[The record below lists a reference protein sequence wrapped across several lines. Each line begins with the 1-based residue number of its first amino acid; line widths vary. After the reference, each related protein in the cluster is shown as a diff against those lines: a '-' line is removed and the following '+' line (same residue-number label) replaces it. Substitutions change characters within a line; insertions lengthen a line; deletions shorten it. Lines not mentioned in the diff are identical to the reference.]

1 MNPIV
6 KSPFQFSIELTNALL
21 TKSMKL
27 RLPLALS
34 AALMITANYSY
45 TSTYAEEILGS
56 RTITEDKT
64 YDSTLVVWGGSPAIL
79 TITQDNGGKK
89 PVVSAPAIDLAN
101 DGHLF
106 LKGGDLKLGTS
117 TKAAGGTNYE
127 YSLWIGTQNSADPPN
142 STANIY
148 EGTLECES
156 RIMFGMWGNKGIF
169 RIYGGTVQASGIYTE
184 QDTGAKSGEVWLM
197 GGKLVIGK
205 DGIDGKNDPTV
216 DFPSVLKMNL
226 IGGTLG
232 SYESW
237 SSTRKLILE
246 LDSVGKDLPGTAIT
260 GVIPET
266 SASDGTHSLTIAP
279 AQGTTI
285 TLDSKIEGTGT
296 GNLIKSGDGT
306 LFIKAGSV
314 ANTFTQNIVLTGG
327 KLEIDNDNAL
337 GAVTNSVLK
346 TITVRGD
353 ENAKGASSFDVITVS
368 GTGEGSYRKTKHPFL
383 IESGANFVFS
393 KQEGS
398 FLDLGGFV
406 TIKSG
411 AHVEFAGR
419 TMFDEGA
426 GWNPAMEKMVVESG
440 ATVKA
445 KDTLY
450 LSTAVQVTLSGT
462 MTVEK
467 SAAPNELVPD
477 GLVIGGYHGNLWNTS
492 KFVVEDGGFLDM
504 QKAKVSLSKGT
515 ESGQFIINEGGRA
528 FVQGIED
535 KGAWGA
541 VKINGGT
548 LQLGAGGIHF
558 YDQSANNDGDGSKNG
573 EHYLS
578 DVYFSSG
585 KLVINEDSAYQY
597 TGAKEFEAINGRQ
610 PSVYTGNFFFG
621 KDNTGAL
628 DDPNSKRTVE
638 VAVGATFSFKE
649 IILGDGGFNKTGAG
663 VVTLEVA
670 NGYKGN
676 TVVEEGSLYL
686 GNKDSLGTG
695 AQLVMFGGTT
705 LAALTDPISIKQEV
719 IIGEDT
725 GSNQVFHWGTTTKTG
740 ALTLTGN
747 VTLKSSINHLDVAA
761 HTTLGD
767 TTAVSTAFTKSGTGT
782 LTFGG
787 TLSGIK
793 SLDVTAGKIA
803 FGADATGFAGVE
815 TINIALSSGVDLG
828 GQSGSAA
835 LNYAG
840 AGTLAHA
847 GAYAGTMTLGK
858 VDEVGNV
865 APWVVISTD
874 DISAEA
880 LIMNNQNA
888 RLSTTGSFVAE
899 RVSFMLG
906 SQNDTDQV
914 LITAGSA
921 EITGSD
927 KGSITLNF
935 NTGYLESELLNGGT
949 FQLFSTGL
957 NYKQGSISFNQK
969 QIIML
974 DTDQLS
980 VNGSVSWRV
989 INLQSFLLD
998 QDMPSGTYTPVN
1010 EFDYLGANVNGGKPI
1025 TVGSEVIY
1033 NIDSENVA
1041 YRLTP
1046 GKGTLIYQGVLDR
1059 TEKALYVADYSDI
1072 TENADD
1078 RSAGNV
1084 TLTNNGNAY
1093 GKGTNISGT
1102 NVVVDLSQGGNPGL
1116 EGQIQNG
1123 NLNVNVLGTGEVLLT
1138 SGKMGFGSTLRLQSY
1153 GDSTLSTATTFTYAN
1168 DFRLSDT
1175 STLVQSGAND
1185 QILTGNI
1192 ISESGDNAIRNE
1204 SIKTLT
1210 IKGNVTQTG
1219 AQALTFENTQAG
1231 GKIVLDGSDKKLIT
1245 EVLNVKGAGTLAL
1258 ANGYSSTVQKVYL
1271 DQGSLQIDKN
1281 SIISVGKDGVTGSGQ
1296 LVLNGGTL
1304 SSASSW
1310 SSDSIV
1316 SLSGATTSTL
1326 NTGGANVKLNRGLS
1340 GLGNLEKQGSGFLY
1354 IYDGGDKNASVSIDV
1369 KQGRLILMGT
1379 ASQTRA
1385 AVSASGDYILT
1396 GDLTLSSGKGASLSG
1411 MIDANNH
1418 KVNFG
1423 DKTHFYLSVSEEEGL
1438 TGYIRNANTLSF
1450 GSGTQ
1455 LHVDVLDDTWV
1466 TETNYTIFSANNG
1479 ITGADNLA
1487 VVLENEFAFVDVMV
1501 DKSQANEIN
1510 LTLMKKGGIP
1520 GGSTL
1525 ADGTNKGA
1533 IHAAVA
1539 PLVDGIL
1546 SDTTSLTGNMLRTMQ
1561 TVSKMTKT
1569 EYQTYLGDM
1578 SSSASSYYTAL
1589 SAQVQDMTQH
1599 LNSVRNRVELINPIM
1614 YDDWQDGGI
1623 YNIWAGGT
1631 NHYRDVKSDFQAP
1644 GYKMTS
1650 WGGELG
1656 CAIPMSE
1663 SFMMGVGFAYTS
1675 TEVTVKDD
1683 WGTNEGDTYNVDL
1696 FARYRQDRLI
1706 LTGVLTGGFT
1716 NVDFHRNQLIRDS
1729 RTRSNSSSDGN
1740 QFAGTLEAMYDIYLN
1755 EQKSWILQ
1763 PLLNLTAGRAK
1774 LDGLS
1779 ETGELK
1785 NAGLAIGSQSYNMFS
1800 AGVGAKIAYQYNTEV
1815 SDHPGRVELRAM
1827 YVNDMGDTDFKV
1839 NGSFIGAPGS
1849 NFELD
1854 GVSNERSA
1862 VLISAGWIAPVST
1875 YGQFFADASCEFRKD
1890 QTGVSSTV
1898 GFSFQF

>member
-1 MNPIV
+1 
-6 KSPFQFSIELTNALL
+6 
-21 TKSMKL
+21 MKL

-34 AALMITANYSY
+34 AALMISTNYSFSE
-45 TSTYAEEILGS
+45 TVQEIRGL
-56 RTITEDKT
+56 TAITDDKA
-64 YDSTLVVWGGSPAIL
+64 YDSRLVVWDGGPAIL
-79 TITQDNGGKK
+79 TIGASNGGKK
-89 PVVSAPAIDLAN
+89 PIVSATAVDLAN
-101 DGHLF
+101 NGHLF
-106 LKGGDLKLGTS
+106 LKSGELKLGTS
-117 TKAAGGTNYE
+117 KKVAGSDEYE
-127 YSLWIGTQNSADPPN
+127 YSLWIGTQNTSSPPD

-148 EGTLECES
+148 EGSLECES

-169 RIYGGTVQASGIYTE
+169 RIYGGTVKASGLYTE
-184 QDTGAKSGEVWLM
+184 LDHSAKSGEVWLI
-197 GGKLVIGK
+197 GGDLILGK
-205 DGIDGKNDPTV
+205 DGIDGKKAPAEK
-216 DFPSVLKMNL
+216 FPSALNMNL
-226 IGGTLG
+226 IKGTLG

-237 SSTRKLILE
+237 SSTRKVVLQ
-246 LDSVGKDLPGTAIT
+246 LDSVGKELPDTEIE
-260 GVIPET
+260 GVIPKT
-266 SASDGTHSLTIAP
+266 YVSDGMHSLTIAP

-296 GNLIKSGDGT
+296 GDLIKSGEGT

-314 ANTFTQNIVLTGG
+314 DNTFTQNIVLTGG
-327 KLEIDNDNAL
+327 KLQIDNDKAL
-337 GAVTNSVLK
+337 GAFTGSDPK
-346 TITVRGD
+346 TIAVRGD
-353 ENAKGASSFDVITVS
+353 ENSKGASSFDVVTVS
-368 GTGEGSYRKTKHPFL
+368 GSGEGSYRKTKHPFL

-398 FLDLGGFV
+398 FLSLGGFV
-406 TIKSG
+406 TIKNG
-411 AHVEFAGR
+411 AHVELAGR
-419 TMFDEGA
+419 TMIDDGA
-426 GWNPAMEKMVVESG
+426 GWDPAKEKMVVESG
-440 ATVKA
+440 ATVTV

-450 LSTAVQVTLSGT
+450 LSSAVKVTLSGT

-467 SAAPNELVPD
+467 EAAAGGETPD
-477 GLVIGGYHGNLWNTS
+477 GLVIGGYHGSRWNTS
-492 KFVVEDGGFLDM
+492 KFVVENGGFLDM
-504 QKAKVSLSKGT
+504 QKAKVSLSKGI
-515 ESGQFIINEGGRA
+515 ESGQLIINEGGRA
-528 FVQGIED
+528 FVHGIED
-535 KGAWGA
+535 KGSWGIVA
-541 VKINGGT
+541 LNGGT
-548 LQLGAGGIHF
+548 LELGAGGIHF
-558 YDQSANNDGDGSKNG
+558 YDQSNNNDGDSGKNG

-597 TGAKEFEAINGRQ
+597 TGAKEFDDRNGRQ

-621 KDNTGAL
+621 KNNAGAL
-628 DDPNSKRTVE
+628 DDPDSKRIVE
-638 VAVGATFSFKE
+638 VATGATFSFKE
-649 IILGDGGFNKTGAG
+649 IILGDGGFNKTGGG
-663 VVTLEVA
+663 VLTLEVA

-676 TVVEEGSLYL
+676 TVIEAGSLYL
-686 GNKDSLGTG
+686 GNNDSLGKG

-705 LAALTDPISIKQEV
+705 LAALSTPLSITQEV

-725 GSNQVFHWGTTTKTG
+725 GSNQIFHWGTTAKTG

-747 VTLKSSINHLDVAA
+747 VSLKSSINHLDVAA

-767 TTAVSTAFTKSGTGT
+767 TTAGSSALTKSGAGT

-787 TLSGIK
+787 ALTGVK
-793 SLDVTAGKIA
+793 SLDVVAGKVT
-803 FGADATGFAGVE
+803 FGAGATGFSGLE
-815 TINIALSSGVDLG
+815 TVNIALSTGIDLG
-828 GQSGSAA
+828 GQAGTAS
-835 LNYAG
+835 LNYGG
-840 AGTLAHA
+840 AGTLAGA
-847 GAYAGTMTLGK
+847 GAYAGTITLGK
-858 VDEVGNV
+858 VTEVGNGD
-865 APWVVISTD
+865 PWTVSSAD
-874 DISAEA
+874 NISAGA
-880 LIMNNQNA
+880 LIMNNQKA
-888 RLSTTGSFVAE
+888 RLGTTGAFIAKDISFT
-899 RVSFMLG
+899 LG
-906 SQNDTDQV
+906 SLNEGNSA
-914 LITAGSA
+914 LITTSSA
-921 EITGSD
+921 EITGQ
-927 KGSITLNF
+927 ITLNF
-935 NTGYLESELLNGGT
+935 NVDYIGDQLSKGGT

-969 QIIML
+969 QTIMVDAGL
-974 DTDQLS
+974 LS
-980 VNGSVSWRV
+980 VDGSISWSE
-989 INLQSFLLD
+989 ISLQSVLLD
-998 QDMPSGTYTPVN
+998 RDMPSGTYTPVN
-1010 EFDYLGANVNGGKPI
+1010 EFDYLGAEANGGIPI
-1025 TVGSEVIY
+1025 KVGSEVIY
-1033 NIDSENVA
+1033 NIDDENVA

-1059 TEKALYVADYSDI
+1059 TDKALYVADYSDI
-1072 TENADD
+1072 TVNAND
-1078 RSAGNV
+1078 RSTGNV
-1084 TLTNNGNAY
+1084 TLTNNGNSY
-1093 GKGTNISGT
+1093 GNGTNISGT
-1102 NVVVDLSQGGNPGL
+1102 NVVVDLSQGVNPGL

-1153 GDSTLSTATTFTYAN
+1153 GDGTLSTAATFTYAN

-1175 STLVQSGAND
+1175 STLIQSGAND

-1192 ISESGDNAIRNE
+1192 ISESGDNVIKNE
-1204 SIKTLT
+1204 SSKILT

-1231 GKIVLDGSDKKLIT
+1231 GKIVLDGAGKKLT
-1245 EVLNVKGAGTLAL
+1245 TDVLSVKGAGILIL
-1258 ANGYSSTVQKVYL
+1258 ANGYSSSTDAIKKIIL

-1281 SIISVGKDGVTGSGQ
+1281 SILTVGQGGITGSGQ
-1296 LVLNGGTL
+1296 LVLTGGTV
-1304 SSASSW
+1304 SSSSSW
-1310 SSDSIV
+1310 SSDVIV
-1316 SLSGATTSTL
+1316 SLGGATTSTL
-1326 NTGGANVKLNRGLS
+1326 NTGGANVKLNKGLS
-1340 GLGNLEKQGSGFLY
+1340 GLGSLEKQGSGFLY
-1354 IYDGGDKNASVSIDV
+1354 VYDGRDKNASVSIDV

-1379 ASQTRA
+1379 APQTRA
-1385 AVSASGDYILT
+1385 TTRASGDYSLT

-1418 KVNFG
+1418 KVSFG
-1423 DKTHFYLSVSEEEGL
+1423 EKTHFYLSVSEEEGVA
-1438 TGYIRNANTLSF
+1438 GYIRNADTISF

-1455 LHVDVLDDTWV
+1455 LHVDVLNDTWV

-1479 ITGADNLA
+1479 ITGAENLGIIM
-1487 VVLENEFAFVDVMV
+1487 ENEFAFVDVLV

-1520 GGSTL
+1520 GGSVL
-1525 ADGTNKGA
+1525 DDGTNKGA

-1546 SDTTSLTGNMLRTMQ
+1546 SDATSLTGNMLRTMQ

-1578 SSSASSYYTAL
+1578 ASSASSYYTAL
-1589 SAQVQDMTQH
+1589 SAHVQDMTQH

-1623 YNIWAGGT
+1623 YNVWAGGI
-1631 NHYRDVKSDFQAP
+1631 NHYRDVKSDFQSP

-1656 CAIPMSE
+1656 CAIPLSE
-1663 SFMMGVGFAYTS
+1663 DFMMGVGFAYTS

-1683 WGTNEGDTYNVDL
+1683 WGDNEGDTYNVDL
-1696 FARYRQDRLI
+1696 FARYRQDRWT
-1706 LTGVLTGGFT
+1706 LTGVLTGGFS
-1716 NVDFHRNQLIRDS
+1716 NVDFHRNQQIKDS

-1763 PLLNLTAGRAK
+1763 PLVNLTAGRAK

-1839 NGSFIGAPGS
+1839 NGSFLGAPGS

-1854 GVSNERSA
+1854 GVSNECSA
-1862 VLISAGWIAPVST
+1862 VLVSAGWIAPVSA